1 MGKLIKII
9 VGLLLLIVV
18 AVVVAPLVI
27 DPNDY
32 REQIQSAV
40 KNKTGRDL
48 LINGDL
54 SLSVFPWIGVGVN
67 DASLSNASG
76 FKAKHFAE
84 IKEANIKVK
93 LLPLLSRQVEVSTV
107 ILNGLRL
114 NLEKNKAGKTNWAD
128 MAAASGD
135 AKKAPAQPKDGQA
148 SATALGAIAV
158 GGLQMV
164 DANVIWFDASTN
176 NRYALTDLDL
186 TTDALSINKPMAID
200 LAFTVDSDKPKA
212 TVRLKLDGELLINAA
227 LNQFDFQNLSLA
239 IDAAGDPVPAGAM
252 KMDIKSHLMVD
263 LTQAGSLTLNPLTI
277 KFDDS
282 TLSGKAAVKNFAKPA
297 INFNLAV
304 DTINLDRYMPKQAE
318 GSSSSNKVAAP
329 PPAAVALIPVQ
340 TLREL
345 NIDGVFEVQS
355 LRVNGLTAQQASIKL
370 TAKNGVLRTEQGIKA
385 FYGGRYNGQTTVDA
399 RQNTPLISV
408 KEQVTG
414 VNIAPLMVDL
424 MGKTTVSGVANIK
437 ADLTTRGNSI
447 AAFKSALNGQAEFS
461 LQEGAV
467 TGIDVAA
474 LMSQAQAVLSGNLA
488 AAMVKGEGKTAFSNL
503 SGTAQ
508 INNGVV
514 NNTDLLAASPLVNIT
529 GAGSANLVTEQI
541 KYRLTLQRTKAQ
553 SDAEAND
560 TKDLK
565 NLLIPVNVTGTFAK
579 PSIKLDA
586 KAILMATQKEKID
599 AKKQVLTDK
608 VNKKLDEK
616 LQGPAGE
623 LLKGKAG
630 ELLKGLF

>member
-1 MGKLIKII
+1 MGKLLKII
-9 VGLLLLIVV
+9 VGLLLLVVV
-18 AVVVAPLVI
+18 AVIVVPFVI

-32 REQIQSAV
+32 REQIQSVV
-40 KNKTGRDL
+40 KDKTGRDL
-48 LINGDL
+48 VINGDL
-54 SLSVFPWIGVGVN
+54 SLSIFPWIGVGVK

-93 LLPLLSRQVEVSTV
+93 LLPLLSKQVEVSTV
-107 ILNGLRL
+107 VLNGLRL

-135 AKKAPAQPKDGQA
+135 AKKTPAQPKDGQA

-186 TTDALSINKPMAID
+186 TTDALSINNPMAID

-212 TVRLKLDGELLINAA
+212 TVRLKLDGQLLINAA

-239 IDAAGDPVPAGAM
+239 IDAAGEPVPAGAM
-252 KMDIKSHLMVD
+252 KMDITSHLMVD

-304 DTINLDRYMPKQAE
+304 DTINLDRYMPKQAA
-318 GSSSSNKVAAP
+318 GSSSSNKVVAP

-355 LRVNGLTAQQASIKL
+355 LRVNGLTAEQASVKL

-408 KEQVTG
+408 KEQVAG
-414 VNIAPLMVDL
+414 VNIAPLMTDL
-424 MGKTTVSGVANIK
+424 TGKTSISGVANIK

-474 LMSQAQAVLSGNLA
+474 LMNQAQAVLSGNLA

-541 KYRLTLQRTKAQ
+541 NYRLTLQRTKAQ

-560 TKDLK
+560 AKDLK
-565 NLLIPVNVTGTFAK
+565 NLLIPVNVRGTFTK
-579 PSIKLDA
+579 PNISLDA

-608 VNKKLDEK
+608 VNKKLDER